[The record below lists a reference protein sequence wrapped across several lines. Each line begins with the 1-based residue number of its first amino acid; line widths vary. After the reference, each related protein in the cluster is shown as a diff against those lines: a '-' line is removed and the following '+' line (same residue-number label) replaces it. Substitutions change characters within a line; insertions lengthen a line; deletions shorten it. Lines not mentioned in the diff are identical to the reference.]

1 MNRLSA
7 VISSIDQYESLF
19 MLELDASG
27 ITLEML
33 LFDLQPFFRTGSSV
47 QVLFKETEV
56 ALAKGLAEETS
67 FSNIFPAIITA
78 IKKGRILAEISLQS
92 KAGSMGSIITM
103 KAAMRLGL
111 QIHDEVTVLVKA
123 SQLSLEALP

>member
-7 VISSIDQYESLF
+7 VISSIVRHESLCL
-19 MLELDASG
+19 LELDASG
-27 ITLEML
+27 IKLEML

-56 ALAKGLAEETS
+56 ALAKRFTGETS
-67 FSNIFPAIITA
+67 FSNCFPAIITA
-78 IKKGRILAEISLQS
+78 IKNGSILAEISLQS
-92 KAGSMGSIITM
+92 KAGSMESIITM
-103 KAAMRLGL
+103 KAVKRLGL
-111 QIHDEVTVLVKA
+111 QLHDEVTVLVKA